1 MTARTI
7 WQHLV
12 LLLTLTLLHT
22 GLAIAQTPE
31 PQNAD
36 DLALEAYVDG
46 LIATY
51 RAIHDSPGYTV
62 SVVRPDRTVF
72 AKGYGYA
79 DLEAVTLVDPDATR
93 FYIASISKTFVWT
106 LAMIY
111 VERGELDLDR
121 DVNDYLT
128 RYTVPDGERPLT
140 LNDLMAH
147 RGGFEESL
155 DVFVPEIAALPL
167 PEAMAASEPAQAF
180 PRGDRAAYSN
190 WGSNL
195 VALVLEDATGKSYET
210 LLYEELLGPLGMTAT
225 TLTENSPNAN
235 DPDTYIS
242 KNYTVGGSGPEEVG
256 QLDLGAFAPIGGMT
270 TTASD
275 MAPWMRFHLNRGEL
289 DGTRLMS
296 DATYALMLERKFN
309 PVPGSGGR
317 AHGFSDRP
325 YRNTRFF
332 GHTGSINAFFSHF
345 AFSPELGLGVFISQ
359 NTSDSFDPLA
369 GVPTLVFDRE
379 LRLRGA
385 DDFGKRAAPAA
396 EDTAFAEQIAGD
408 YITSRRAVT
417 GFEKMFSLL
426 DGAISISADEGRLSV
441 SGSDAPYTRIADNLW
456 ENRLGL
462 RLAVVRGDNDEVIRL
477 IGSSGAT
484 DLTPVT
490 FLTNPNTALMAIGA
504 TAFFAVTTWLGFWRR
519 VGQQREK
526 TGVGGGLT
534 VLALLGI
541 APLIWM
547 GALAASMGDTYAM
560 SFAEIFA
567 DWPPPL
573 IGDFTLAAT
582 VAAAMGVLLFIG
594 VLPAWASSGWS
605 LWRKGHYSLFA
616 SCYLAMGILFVMWGV
631 APRVM

>member
-7 WQHLV
+7 WQRIAAFI
-12 LLLTLTLLHT
+12 LLGFLQC
-22 GLAIAQTPE
+22 GLAQAQTPG
-31 PQNAD
+31 PQDAD
-36 DLALEAYVDG
+36 DAALEAYVDG
-46 LIATY
+46 LVATY
-51 RAIHDSPGYTV
+51 RAIHDAPGYSV

-79 DLEAVTLVDPDATR
+79 DLDAGTLVHPDATR

-111 VERGELDLDR
+111 VERGVLDLDR

-195 VALVLEDATGKSYET
+195 VALVLEDATGKDYET

-235 DPDTYIS
+235 DPETYIS

-275 MAPWMRFHLNRGEL
+275 MARWMRFHLNRGAL
-289 DGTRLMS
+289 DGVRLMS
-296 DATYALMLERKFN
+296 EDTYALMLEREFN

-325 YRNTRFF
+325 YRSTRFF
-332 GHTGSINAFFSHF
+332 GHTGSINAFYSHF

-359 NTSDSFDPLA
+359 NAADSFDPLA

-379 LRLRGA
+379 LMRRGA
-385 DDFGKRAAPAA
+385 DDFGKRAAPAEA
-396 EDTAFAEQIAGD
+396 DTELAEQVAGD
-408 YITSRRAVT
+408 YISSRRAVT
-417 GFEKMFSLL
+417 GFEKMLALF
-426 DGAISISADEGRLSV
+426 DGAITVSADEGRLSV
-441 SGSDAPYTRIADNLW
+441 AGADAPYVRIGDNLW
-456 ENRLGL
+456 ENRLGQ
-462 RLAVVRGDNDEVIRL
+462 RLAVVRGEDGEVVRL

-490 FLTNPNTALMAIGA
+490 FLNNPNTVLMAIGA
-504 TAFFAVTTWLGFWRR
+504 TGFFAITTWLGFWRR

-526 TGVGGGLT
+526 SMVGGGLT

-547 GALAASMGDTYAM
+547 AALAASMGDAYAM

-582 VAAAMGVLLFIG
+582 VAAALGVLLFLG
-594 VLPAWASSGWS
+594 VIPAWASSRWS
-605 LWRKGHYSLFA
+605 LWRKGHYTLFA
-616 SCYLAMGILFVMWGV
+616 SCYLAMGILFFMWGV

>member
-1 MTARTI
+1 MTARTF
-7 WQHLV
+7 WQRTGGLISLG
-12 LLLTLTLLHT
+12 LLQCS
-22 GLAIAQTPE
+22 LAFAQAPE
-31 PQNAD
+31 PLETD

-46 LIATY
+46 LIASY
-51 RAIHDSPGYTV
+51 RSIHDSPGYTV

-79 DLEAVTLVDPDATR
+79 DLDAGTLVDPDATR

-106 LAMIY
+106 LAMIH

-128 RYTVPDGERPLT
+128 RYTVPDGNRPLT

-155 DVFVPEIAALPL
+155 DVFVPDIAALPL
-167 PEAMAASEPAQAF
+167 PEAMVASEPAQAF

-210 LLYEELLGPLGMTAT
+210 LLYDELLIPLGMSAT

-242 KNYTVGGSGPEEVG
+242 KNYTVGGSGPEEVE

-275 MAPWMRFHLNRGEL
+275 MARWMRFHLNRGEL

-296 DATYALMLERKFN
+296 EATHALMLEREFD
-309 PVPGSGGR
+309 PVPGAGGR

-325 YRNTRFF
+325 YRSTRFF

-345 AFSPELGLGVFISQ
+345 AFAPELGLGVFISQ

-379 LRLRGA
+379 LMLQGA
-385 DDFGKRAAPAA
+385 DDFGKRAAPAEA
-396 EDTAFAEQIAGD
+396 DTALAEQVAGD

-441 SGSDAPYTRIADNLW
+441 PGVDAPYIRIDDNLW
-456 ENRLGL
+456 ENRLGQ
-462 RLAVVRGDNDEVIRL
+462 RLAVVRGDKGEVVRL

-526 TGVGGGLT
+526 TRVGGGLT
-534 VLALLGI
+534 ALALLGV

-547 GALAASMGDTYAM
+547 AILAASMGEAYAM
-560 SFAEIFA
+560 SFAELFS

-582 VAAAMGVLLFIG
+582 VAAALGVLLFLG
-594 VLPAWASSGWS
+594 VIPAWSSSGWT

-616 SCYLAMGILFVMWGV
+616 GSYLAMGILFVMWGV